1 MGMITNEAEVY
12 ALAMLMKYICDGD
25 SARMKS
31 EFMETYHP
39 QIFKIGG
46 TSDFI
51 AVITLRPEDPT
62 DEEEYSFYYIHTP
75 TFTDEPGQ
83 VSILRKKK
91 TEDVVPHILA
101 F

>member
-1 MGMITNEAEVY
+1 MITDEAEVY

-25 SARMKS
+25 SARMKG
-31 EFMETYHP
+31 EFMETYQP
-39 QIFKIGG
+39 RIFKVGT

-51 AVITLRPEDPT
+51 AIVTLKPEDPT
-62 DEEEYSFYYIHTP
+62 DEEEHSFYHIHTP

-91 TEDVVPHILA
+91 TEDVIPHILV

>member
-31 EFMETYHP
+31 EFMETYKP
-39 QIFKIGG
+39 QIFKVGT

-51 AVITLRPEDPT
+51 AIITLKPEDIM
-62 DEEEYSFYYIHTP
+62 DEEEHSFYYIHTP

-91 TEDVVPHILA
+91 TEDVIPHILA

>member
-1 MGMITNEAEVY
+1 MTTNEAEAY
-12 ALAMLMKYICDGD
+12 ALAMLMKYICEGD
-25 SARMKS
+25 EARMKV
-31 EFMETYHP
+31 EFMDTYKP
-39 QIFKIGG
+39 RIFRVGT

-51 AVITLRPEDPT
+51 AIITLRPEDPT

-91 TEDVVPHILA
+91 TEDIIPHILA

>member
-1 MGMITNEAEVY
+1 MIASEAEVY
-12 ALAMLMKYICDGD
+12 ALAMLMKYICDD
-25 SARMKS
+25 DNPRMKS
-31 EFMETYHP
+31 EFMETYQP
-39 QIFKIGG
+39 RIFKVGM

-51 AVITLRPEDPT
+51 AIITLKPEDLT
-62 DEEEYSFYYIHTP
+62 DEEEHSFYYIHTP

-91 TEDVVPHILA
+91 TEDIIPHILA

>member
-1 MGMITNEAEVY
+1 MITSEAEVY

-25 SARMKS
+25 SARMKG
-31 EFMETYHP
+31 EFMETYKP
-39 QIFKIGG
+39 QIFKVGT

-51 AVITLRPEDPT
+51 AIVTLKPEDPT
-62 DEEEYSFYYIHTP
+62 DEEEHSFYYIHPP

-91 TEDVVPHILA
+91 TEDIVPHILA

>member
-1 MGMITNEAEVY
+1 MNANETEVY

-31 EFMETYHP
+31 EFMETYQP

-51 AVITLRPEDPT
+51 AVIKLRPEDPT

-91 TEDVVPHILA
+91 TEDVIPHILA